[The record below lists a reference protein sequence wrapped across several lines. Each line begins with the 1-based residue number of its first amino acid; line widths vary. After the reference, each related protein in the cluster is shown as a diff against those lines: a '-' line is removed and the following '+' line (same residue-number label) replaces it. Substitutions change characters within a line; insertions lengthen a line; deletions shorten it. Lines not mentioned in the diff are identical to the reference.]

1 VKRVAALLLMLG
13 IVVGAGIGASSPAD
27 AGIPIDFPVA
37 TRDVTFVDH
46 SRTTPAV
53 PIAQLPGSKSRSLH
67 TTIWYPTGS
76 KGPFPLIV
84 FAHGNRGTGRGYE
97 LLLSAWAAAGYV
109 VAAPDFPVSSLDLPG
124 IAGLTD
130 IEQQPADVS
139 FVITTVLALDRA
151 KDGLGRIIDRS
162 RIGVAGHSFGA
173 VTTLGVAFRSC
184 CRDKRVKAAISMS
197 GTPLIHGTDFKG
209 IRTPLLLIH
218 GDADQEVGYGGSV
231 SAFERAS
238 QPKFLLT
245 LLGEGHFDY
254 LLGLSTHENVAL
266 AVLHATIDFWDGFLK
281 GDAARIAQLE
291 LDAFVPGRTTLQL
304 TPRKG

>member
-1 VKRVAALLLMLG
+1 MSRLLLLMLG
-13 IVVGAGIGASSPAD
+13 IVVGAGFGASTPAD

-84 FAHGNRGTGRGYE
+84 FAHGNRGTGKGYE

-124 IAGLTD
+124 IAGLSD
-130 IEQQPADVS
+130 IEQQPGDVS
-139 FVITTVLALDRA
+139 FVITKVLALDRA
-151 KDGLGRIIDRS
+151 KGGLGRIIDRS

-173 VTTLGVAFRSC
+173 VTTLGVAYRSC
-184 CRDKRVKAAISMS
+184 CRDKRIKAAISMS

-218 GDADQEVGYGGSV
+218 GDADATVSYGGSV
-231 SAFERAS
+231 VRVQAGEPTKVPPHAPRRRALRLPARVSRRTRAS
-238 QPKFLLT
+238 RSRCCTRP
-245 LLGEGHFDY
+245 
-254 LLGLSTHENVAL
+254 
-266 AVLHATIDFWDGFLK
+266 IDFWDGFLK

-304 TPRKG
+304 TPRDG

>member
-1 VKRVAALLLMLG
+1 MLG
-13 IVVGAGIGASSPAD
+13 IVVGAGFGASTPAD
-27 AGIPIDFPVA
+27 AGIPIDFPV
-37 TRDVTFVDH
+37 TSRDVTFVDH

-97 LLLSAWAAAGYV
+97 TLLSAWAAAGYV
-109 VAAPDFPVSSLDLPG
+109 VAAPDFPISSLDLPG
-124 IAGLTD
+124 IAGLSD
-130 IEQQPADVS
+130 IEQQPGDVS
-139 FVITTVLALDRA
+139 FVITKVLALDRA
-151 KDGLGRIIDRS
+151 KGGLGRIIDRA

-184 CRDKRVKAAISMS
+184 CRDKRIKAAISMS

-218 GDADQEVGYGGSV
+218 GDADETVSYGGSV
-231 SAFERAS
+231 FSFARAS

-254 LLGLSTHENVAL
+254 LLGLSTHEEVAI